1 MSNESEIRIVLG
13 SERSA
18 GSVDRDVWIQPP
30 LIGDRRELIEGDRSI
45 LVNQQNIF
53 EQEYNKLNTS
63 QKQAVDT
70 IYGPVMVVAGP
81 GTGKTQII

>member
-1 MSNESEIRIVLG
+1 MKQ
-13 SERSA
+13 
-18 GSVDRDVWIQPP
+18 D
-30 LIGDRRELIEGDRSI
+30 
-45 LVNQQNIF
+45 IF
-53 EQEYNKLNTS
+53 EQEYNKLNEK